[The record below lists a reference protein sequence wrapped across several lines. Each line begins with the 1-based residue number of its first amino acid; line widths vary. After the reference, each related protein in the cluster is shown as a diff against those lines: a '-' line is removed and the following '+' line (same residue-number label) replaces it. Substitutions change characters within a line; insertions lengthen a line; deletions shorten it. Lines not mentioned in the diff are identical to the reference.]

1 MAHFQQLRFV
11 EIASRHAARDWTGLS
26 VLEIGSHNVN
36 GSIRPFF
43 AGSAY
48 VGVDLSEGKDVD
60 VVASGHEVAFPDGSF
75 DLTICCECFEHNPR
89 WLETFANMYRMTKAG
104 GLVVVTCA
112 SRGRREHGTARS
124 SPEESPGT
132 AAVGWNYY
140 RNLNR
145 PDFERRLD
153 LGEMFQAHAF
163 FDDKVSKDLYFVGKK
178 GNGSSPLTLDVGSLR
193 AELCANNSLV
203 VADEPFRFKRL
214 SRAIWDAPLKMAE
227 RLPDGFYQ
235 DFVIFWTSAERAIRR
250 LPPAADKRGG
260 GGRRKP

>member
-1 MAHFQQLRFV
+1 MAHYQQLRFV
-11 EIASRHAARDWTGLS
+11 EIASSHLARGWTGLS

-36 GSIRPFF
+36 GSVRPYFL
-43 AGSAY
+43 GSEY

-60 VVASGHEVAFPDGSF
+60 VVGSGHEVAFPDGSF

-104 GLVVVTCA
+104 GVVIVTCA

-132 AAVGWNYY
+132 TSLGWNYY

-153 LGEMFQAHAF
+153 LREKFQAHAF
-163 FDDKVSKDLYFVGKK
+163 FSNRVSKDLYFIGTKK
-178 GNGSSPLTLDVGSLR
+178 GDGSSRLTLDVGSLR
-193 AELCANNSLV
+193 AGLYAANSLV

-214 SRAIWDAPLKMAE
+214 PKALWELPLKIAE
-227 RLPDGFYQ
+227 RLPDGLYQ
-235 DFVIFWTSAERAIRR
+235 DFAIFWTRM
-250 LPPAADKRGG
+250 KRTL
-260 GGRRKP
+260 RK